1 MAMERRVILAFALA
15 PAVVPLAVAAWA
27 LATGVRAPES
37 LVLASIYGAF
47 TYGTA
52 VALGLPF
59 YRLSVRKGWT
69 RWWQYAVAGGVIGL
83 APLLVISFA
92 ALALP
97 TDGRPALVFVGVGVL
112 SATVFWLIALR
123 GRA

>member
-1 MAMERRVILAFALA
+1 MEMERRVILAFALA
-15 PAVVPLAVAAWA
+15 PAVAPAAVAAWA

-59 YRLSVRKGWT
+59 FRLAERKGWT
-69 RWWQYAVAGGVIGL
+69 RWWQYAVAGAVIGL
-83 APLLVISFA
+83 APLLIISLA
-92 ALALP
+92 AAAP
-97 TDGRPALVFVGVGVL
+97 PPGGRVGLVFVGVGVL
-112 SATVFWLIALR
+112 SATVFWLIALK